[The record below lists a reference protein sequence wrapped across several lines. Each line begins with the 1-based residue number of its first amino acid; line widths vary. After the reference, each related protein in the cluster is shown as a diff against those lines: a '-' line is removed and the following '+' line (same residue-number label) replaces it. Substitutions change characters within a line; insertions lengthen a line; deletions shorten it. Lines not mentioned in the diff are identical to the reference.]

1 MPDQASLRPTSRL
14 LAPFPAFPTEGL
26 SDGVVQVRMW
36 EPARDAAAG
45 QRLMHDPDQDRWGL
59 PLFVPRAVDET
70 AVRDQLERDRARSAA
85 GEPSSYAVV
94 SVATGEL
101 LGDVACRLD
110 VPPLGVADVGYGT
123 LPEAR
128 GRGVATAALSLL
140 TAWLMDPVGG
150 GGLHRVQLDHAVAN
164 EASCRVALRA
174 GFAREGVRR
183 GYLPVVDP
191 DAAAGWSRADVCLH
205 GRVASD

>member
-1 MPDQASLRPTSRL
+1 MPDQAPAGPTSRP
-14 LAPFPAFPTEGL
+14 LAPFPPFPAEGL
-26 SDGVVQVRMW
+26 SDGVVRVRCW
-36 EPARDAAAG
+36 EPERDAPARR
-45 QRLMHDPDQDRWGL
+45 RLTHDPEHDRWGL
-59 PLFVPRAVDET
+59 PFFVPRAVDQAAE
-70 AVRDQLERDRARSAA
+70 RDRLEHDRARSMA

-94 SVATGEL
+94 SVMTGEL

-110 VPPLGVADVGYGT
+110 IPPLGVADVGYGT

-128 GRGVATAALSLL
+128 GRGVASAALSLL
-140 TAWLMDPVGG
+140 TAWLMDPVAGC
-150 GGLHRVQLDHAVAN
+150 GLHRVQLDHALAN

-191 DAAAGWSRADVCLH
+191 QDAAGWSRADVCLH
-205 GRVASD
+205 GRVATD